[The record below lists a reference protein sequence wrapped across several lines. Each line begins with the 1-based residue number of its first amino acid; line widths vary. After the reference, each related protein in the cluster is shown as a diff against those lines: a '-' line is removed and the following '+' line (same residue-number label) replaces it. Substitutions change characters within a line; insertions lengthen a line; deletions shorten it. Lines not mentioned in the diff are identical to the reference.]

1 MTISELRHTIHQEID
16 RLPEQAL
23 DQIFQIIQQVSPKNL
38 AENLEPD
45 PIIGLFSGS
54 SDLAEKSEE
63 ILGKEINANSG
74 WTWK

>member
-1 MTISELRHTIHQEID
+1 MNISELRQNIHQEID

-23 DQIFQIIQQVSPKNL
+23 DQIFQLIQQVSPKNL
-38 AENLEPD
+38 AENPELD

-54 SDLAEKSEE
+54 SDLAEKSED
-63 ILGKEINANSG
+63 ILENEINANSG